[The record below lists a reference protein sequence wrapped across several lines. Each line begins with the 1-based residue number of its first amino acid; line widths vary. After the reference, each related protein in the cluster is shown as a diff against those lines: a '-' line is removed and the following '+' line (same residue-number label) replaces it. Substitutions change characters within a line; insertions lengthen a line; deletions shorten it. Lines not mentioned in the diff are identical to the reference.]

1 MQESVA
7 MQTYEVK
14 RGHQKKVNL
23 EALFQ
28 ECFGDFK
35 KEGDWL
41 VGHFGAFTFVK
52 AKWEGAAVTVDS
64 ENDKGAPPDV
74 AMTTI
79 RAWNKFLEG
88 ATALNAKQR
97 GQRMQKAAK
106 KAEA

>member
-1 MQESVA
+1 

-28 ECFGDFK
+28 EAFGDFR

-41 VGHFGAFTFVK
+41 IGRFGALTWVK
-52 AKWEGAAVTVDS
+52 AKWDGPGLTVDS
-64 ENDKGAPPDV
+64 ENDRGAPTDV

-79 RAWNKFLEG
+79 RSWNKFLEG
-88 ATALNAKQR
+88 ATGFNAKQR
-97 GQRMQKAAK
+97 GERIQKAAK